1 MDSAPEF
8 LNLFVEPTGEL
19 IYFLAVIAISQASML
34 MALGQRLRGST
45 ERAAGR
51 YTILLSLVLLTWI
64 AMGVGGLY
72 CLITDTPAEAVLPPL
87 ERAVNAEVVLLTG
100 AALLAADSHR
110 REVPFWRAVAVLSA
124 ALLIAYGYT
133 AVRWHDLAATND
145 YNQHAL
151 GFAWTFGPGLLI
163 LVLMSLLVTRYSQS
177 ADIPLKLI
185 FFAVLLIGYSYTL
198 ARMSSDQL
206 TGHTSG
212 ALRLAFLTAMPV
224 VTIVIYRLVLERLTA
239 AIDEVSEYAEAISR
253 PQVPVVPPE
262 AARPPVGGR
271 LRGPDTA
278 ESMTLL
284 KAIGMMLEKEDPEQI
299 PRQIASAIA
308 SVLKADVAVLL
319 TPDDGH
325 WADVLAAYDHIQQ
338 RLIPGLA
345 LNLDEQ
351 PTVREALTERMQRVL
366 LPDRNVDELVDLY
379 TRLDISQLGPA
390 YIQPLLR
397 SGKVVGVAI
406 VGLPYTNRELT
417 STEASLLEGLAPVAA
432 RLLTLSRAAQ
442 RIRLDATDEAIKT
455 IVEEATPEALDPQ
468 SVLAARREMQAS
480 LELAQE
486 QIAELN
492 RRVRDLQLELDY
504 ERSRLAQLVEGG
516 DEAMSIT
523 QRIEAL
529 SHERLQLATERERLA
544 KALQEAQATLIGA
557 IGAGDT
563 DVYSTMIEA
572 LKRERDELQVQKA
585 KLERQLQDIRAARET
600 VVPVALREMLSEL
613 SEDKARLAAER
624 DELQHALEEVQAQ
637 LRALGIEGGPV
648 ALAKTLSQLT
658 DERNY
663 YKTRA
668 EKIAK
673 ERDLLLA
680 ERKKLEDKL
689 AREAERE
696 AQLAALEAD
705 LRRLATDRE
714 ALVKQRDQ
722 MRLERD
728 ELLKARDQW
737 YDQRARLIAEATAVQ
752 GELEDVLFQFK
763 QAQSELKRLNETRAA
778 SEAERDRLLAE
789 NTALRTERDQL
800 LARAEGDRE
809 LLGQLGS
816 DGVGALKEM
825 IEELTEERQRLEQ
838 ELIQLRQQLTTL
850 EHQQQT
856 RPTAAVTGHTQPIA
870 PANAEVILS
879 IAQELR
885 TPMSSILGYTDL
897 LLSESVGILGA
908 LQRQFLQRVQAN
920 IDRLTHLVNDLI
932 SITRLDSQDFQ
943 LEPVTIDMLE
953 VIEDAITA
961 AGAQFRE
968 KGITLHMSLDE
979 SLPPLHAD
987 RDAMHQVMMQL
998 LSNAYLAS
1006 PSNSE
1011 VSIQARYVPDF
1022 VPPTI
1027 GDTSRFNGPADAILV
1042 SITDQGG
1049 GIPPEDQRRVF
1060 GRLYRADNPLIE
1072 GIGDT
1077 GVGLS
1082 IAKALVEAHG
1092 GAIWLESVYGQGS
1105 TFSFALPLSAQ
1116 QSFTEEA

>member
-45 ERAAGR
+45 ERAAGH
-51 YTILLSLVLLTWI
+51 YALLLTGVLLAWI

-72 CLITDTPAEAVLPPL
+72 SLITDTPAEAVLPPL

-100 AALLAADSHR
+100 AALLAADSNR
-110 REVPFWRAVAVLSA
+110 RESTLWRAIA
-124 ALLIAYGYT
+124 ALSVLLVIGYAIT
-133 AVRWHDLAATND
+133 AVQWRDLAATHD
-145 YNQHAL
+145 FNQHAL

-163 LVLMSLLVTRYSQS
+163 LVLMGLLVTRYSQT

-185 FFAVLLIGYSYTL
+185 FFAVLLIGYSYTI

-224 VTIVIYRLVLERLTA
+224 VTIALYRLVLERLTA

-253 PQVPVVPPE
+253 PQAAVAPPE
-262 AARPPVGGR
+262 APRPLGARV
-271 LRGPDTA
+271 RGPDTA

-284 KAIGMMLEKEDPEQI
+284 KAIGLMLEKEDPNQI
-299 PRQIASAIA
+299 PRQVASAIA

-351 PTVREALTERMQRVL
+351 PTVREALAERMQRVL
-366 LPDRNVDELVDLY
+366 LPDRHMDELVDLY

-417 STEASLLEGLAPVAA
+417 PAEASLLEGLAPVAA

-455 IVEEATPEALDPQ
+455 IVEDATPEALDAQ

-504 ERSRLAQLVEGG
+504 ERSRLAQLLEDG

-529 SHERLQLATERERLA
+529 SHERLELAAERERLA

-585 KLERQLQDIRAARET
+585 KLERQLQEIREAKEVA
-600 VVPVALREMLSEL
+600 VPVALREMLSEL
-613 SEDKARLAAER
+613 SEDKARLATER
-624 DELQHALEEVQAQ
+624 DELQRALEEVQAQ
-637 LRALGIEGGPV
+637 LRALGIEGGPG
-648 ALAKTLSQLT
+648 ALAKTISQLT
-658 DERNY
+658 DERSY

-705 LRRLATDRE
+705 LRRLAADRE

-722 MRLERD
+722 MRIERD

-752 GELEDVLFQFK
+752 GELEDVLFEFN
-763 QAQSELKRLNETRAA
+763 QAQTELKRLHETRAA
-778 SEAERDRLLAE
+778 IEAERDRLLAE

-809 LLGQLGS
+809 LLGQLGT
-816 DGVGALKEM
+816 DGVGALKAM

-838 ELIQLRQQLTTL
+838 ELIRLRQQLASL

-856 RPTAAVTGHTQPIA
+856 RPMASVSGHTQPIA

-932 SITRLDSQDFQ
+932 SITRLDSQDLR

-961 AGAQFRE
+961 ASAQFRE
-968 KGITLHMSLDE
+968 KGITLHMSLGE
-979 SLPPLHAD
+979 ALPPLHAD

-1006 PSNSE
+1006 PANSE
-1011 VSIQARYVPDF
+1011 VSIQAHFVPGF
-1022 VPPTI
+1022 VPPPDI
-1027 GDTSRFNGPADAILV
+1027 GDTSRFNSPADAILV

-1092 GAIWLESVYGQGS
+1092 GAIWLESIYGQGS
-1105 TFSFALPLSAQ
+1105 TFSFALPLNAQ
-1116 QSFTEEA
+1116 QLSTEEA